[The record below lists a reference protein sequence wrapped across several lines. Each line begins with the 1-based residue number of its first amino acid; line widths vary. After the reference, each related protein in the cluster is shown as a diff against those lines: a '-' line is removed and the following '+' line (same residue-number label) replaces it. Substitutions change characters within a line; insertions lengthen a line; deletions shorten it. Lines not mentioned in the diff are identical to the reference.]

1 VVGVIIRERYLAR
14 IRPFYNKDLIKAI
27 TGFRRSVKSV
37 LLQQIRGELAQDAAR
52 VLMINFESHLHADL
66 LDHKRLDAHVARFAQ
81 GNRGSS
87 VSFLMKS
94 SMWKVGRRVSTPTG

>member
-1 VVGVIIRERYLAR
+1 MIIRERYLAR
-14 IRPFYNKDLIKAI
+14 IRPFYNKDLLKAI
-27 TGFRRSVKSV
+27 TGFRRSGKSV